1 VIAIPKRPPR
11 KRLEADVMIDARA
24 WLGTQTDVQM
34 MRNNV
39 GALKD
44 DHGRL
49 VTYGLGLGSCDLVG
63 HIEVLVSATR
73 LPAGEERYIAR
84 CFAIELKA
92 PGKRPS
98 PDQVA
103 WMNVKRQQGWA
114 IGWSDSLDGVIEI
127 VEKARRWE
135 I

>member
-1 VIAIPKRPPR
+1 VIAIPKKPPR
-11 KRLEADVMIDARA
+11 KRIEADVMNDVRA
-24 WLGTQTDVQM
+24 WLGTQTDVRLI
-34 MRNNV
+34 RNNV

-44 DHGRL
+44 ERGRQ
-49 VTYGLGLGSCDLVG
+49 VTYGLGVGSCDLVG
-63 HIEVLVSATR
+63 DIIVEVLVPKPPRAR
-73 LPAGEERYIAR
+73 MIAR

-103 WMNVKRQQGWA
+103 WMNVKRQRGWA
-114 IGWSDSLDGVIEI
+114 VGWSDSLDGVIEI